1 MGKKRQRT
9 PEIHSHLVRLRPV
22 GSRNNRG
29 LIEAMGQRCVRAS
42 LGIAEFLLRCASEPA
57 ACSLPARKLARAA
70 LVAHSAARSA
80 AACADSIPDVLP
92 QRPHQEL
99 DPQQSET

>member
-9 PEIHSHLVRLRPV
+9 PEIHSHLVRLRPGHFRSPEHRV
-22 GSRNNRG
+22 G
-29 LIEAMGQRCVRAS
+29 AS
-42 LGIAEFLLRCASEPA
+42 LAIAEFLLRCASEPA

-70 LVAHSAARSA
+70 VVAHSAARSA

-99 DPQQSET
+99 DPQQSETS

>member
-1 MGKKRQRT
+1 MPT
-9 PEIHSHLVRLRPV
+9 TLV
-22 GSRNNRG
+22 
-29 LIEAMGQRCVRAS
+29 VRAASENLAKRASTMRQNRVGAS
-42 LGIAEFLLRCASEPA
+42 LAIAEFLLRCASEPA

-99 DPQQSET
+99 DPQQSETS